1 MRRRTPRLR
10 ARAEKCGGVV
20 RFSDLRKRAFE
31 LFRTGGR
38 AFSCHACFDFCD
50 SRTTVQRCQLDGIR
64 PAIFCFGAPWHF
76 WRLRAAAMRAESR
89 RRIADALAAA
99 RQLKLFSKPSR
110 RPPLPPR
117 YSGPARQAESRRSGA
132 RRARALRA
140 AASRLE
146 RDSWRGVA
154 HRRRGARAGV
164 MASVEHYL
172 TVLAGAQS
180 AQNAEA
186 QRAAAQMQIEVR
198 LPRDRERQYAWFC
211 ARFVEA
217 RTRLATVPP
226 PRRSAIPS
234 FSHPLVPSGARIV
247 SRPFAGFRVS
257 PRRAGKLI
265 GARARFLF

>member
-1 MRRRTPRLR
+1 
-10 ARAEKCGGVV
+10 
-20 RFSDLRKRAFE
+20 
-31 LFRTGGR
+31 
-38 AFSCHACFDFCD
+38 
-50 SRTTVQRCQLDGIR
+50 
-64 PAIFCFGAPWHF
+64 
-76 WRLRAAAMRAESR
+76 
-89 RRIADALAAA
+89 
-99 RQLKLFSKPSR
+99 
-110 RPPLPPR
+110 
-117 YSGPARQAESRRSGA
+117 
-132 RRARALRA
+132 
-140 AASRLE
+140 
-146 RDSWRGVA
+146 
-154 HRRRGARAGV
+154 

-198 LPRDRERQYAWFC
+198 LPRDRERQDAWSC

-247 SRPFAGFRVS
+247 VTFRRFSVFS
-257 PRRAGKLI
+257 RRAGKLV

>member
-1 MRRRTPRLR
+1 MGRRRAGRGRAFRGKAKARVRGDEERGCAAEHLDYARARRSAGGSLDFQIFVSARSNFFVHVVALFRLTFVTQERRFSDANRWNPPRHFLFWRPVALFLAPSCCRDAGGKSTSSRRRT
-10 ARAEKCGGVV
+10 
-20 RFSDLRKRAFE
+20 
-31 LFRTGGR
+31 
-38 AFSCHACFDFCD
+38 
-50 SRTTVQRCQLDGIR
+50 RCRSAVETLV
-64 PAIFCFGAPWHF
+64 
-76 WRLRAAAMRAESR
+76 ET
-89 RRIADALAAA
+89 
-99 RQLKLFSKPSR
+99 SR

-132 RRARALRA
+132 RRARAFRA

-198 LPRDRERQYAWFC
+198 LPRDRERQYAWSC

-226 PRRSAIPS
+226 PRRS
-234 FSHPLVPSGARIV
+234 
-247 SRPFAGFRVS
+247 
-257 PRRAGKLI
+257 I
-265 GARARFLF
+265 GDP

>member
-1 MRRRTPRLR
+1 MPIRWNPPRHFLFWRPVAFLAPSCCRDAGGKSTSNRRRTRCRSAVETLLETEPPPSPTAALFWTR
-10 ARAEKCGGVV
+10 AAGGVTAERREASAGLPSGGV
-20 RFSDLRKRAFE
+20 ETRA
-31 LFRTGGR
+31 
-38 AFSCHACFDFCD
+38 
-50 SRTTVQRCQLDGIR
+50 QLV
-64 PAIFCFGAPWHF
+64 
-76 WRLRAAAMRAESR
+76 
-89 RRIADALAAA
+89 
-99 RQLKLFSKPSR
+99 
-110 RPPLPPR
+110 
-117 YSGPARQAESRRSGA
+117 A
-132 RRARALRA
+132 RRCPPA
-140 AASRLE
+140 AGR
-146 RDSWRGVA
+146 
-154 HRRRGARAGV
+154 ARAGV

-198 LPRDRERQYAWFC
+198 LPRDRERQDAWSC

>member
-1 MRRRTPRLR
+1 
-10 ARAEKCGGVV
+10 
-20 RFSDLRKRAFE
+20 
-31 LFRTGGR
+31 
-38 AFSCHACFDFCD
+38 
-50 SRTTVQRCQLDGIR
+50 
-64 PAIFCFGAPWHF
+64 
-76 WRLRAAAMRAESR
+76 
-89 RRIADALAAA
+89 
-99 RQLKLFSKPSR
+99 
-110 RPPLPPR
+110 
-117 YSGPARQAESRRSGA
+117 
-132 RRARALRA
+132 
-140 AASRLE
+140 
-146 RDSWRGVA
+146 
-154 HRRRGARAGV
+154 

-198 LPRDRERQYAWFC
+198 LPRDRERQYAWVC

-234 FSHPLVPSGARIV
+234 FSHLLVPSGARVV
-247 SRPFAGFRVS
+247 SRPFAGFRFS

>member
-1 MRRRTPRLR
+1 MPI
-10 ARAEKCGGVV
+10 
-20 RFSDLRKRAFE
+20 
-31 LFRTGGR
+31 
-38 AFSCHACFDFCD
+38 
-50 SRTTVQRCQLDGIR
+50 DGIR
-64 PAIFCFGAPWHF
+64 PRFGAPWHF
-76 WRLRAAAMRAESR
+76 CRLRAAAMRA
-89 RRIADALAAA
+89 
-99 RQLKLFSKPSR
+99 PSR
-110 RPPLPPR
+110 RTRCRSAVETLSRKPPPSPTAALSWTRAAGGVTAERREASAGLP
-117 YSGPARQAESRRSGA
+117 SGGVETRAQLVA
-132 RRARALRA
+132 RRCPPA
-140 AASRLE
+140 AGR
-146 RDSWRGVA
+146 
-154 HRRRGARAGV
+154 ARAGV

-198 LPRDRERQYAWFC
+198 LPRDRERQDAWSC

-247 SRPFAGFRVS
+247 VAFRRFSVFS
-257 PRRAGKLI
+257 RRAGKLV

>member
-1 MRRRTPRLR
+1 
-10 ARAEKCGGVV
+10 
-20 RFSDLRKRAFE
+20 
-31 LFRTGGR
+31 
-38 AFSCHACFDFCD
+38 
-50 SRTTVQRCQLDGIR
+50 
-64 PAIFCFGAPWHF
+64 
-76 WRLRAAAMRAESR
+76 
-89 RRIADALAAA
+89 
-99 RQLKLFSKPSR
+99 
-110 RPPLPPR
+110 
-117 YSGPARQAESRRSGA
+117 
-132 RRARALRA
+132 
-140 AASRLE
+140 
-146 RDSWRGVA
+146 
-154 HRRRGARAGV
+154 

-198 LPRDRERQYAWFC
+198 LPRDRERQDAWSC